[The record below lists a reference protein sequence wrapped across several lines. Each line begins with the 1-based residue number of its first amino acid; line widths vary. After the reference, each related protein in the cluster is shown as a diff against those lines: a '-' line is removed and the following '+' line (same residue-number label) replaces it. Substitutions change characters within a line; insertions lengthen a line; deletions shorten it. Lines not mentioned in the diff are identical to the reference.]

1 MGPEAEVEKSDEE
14 RLAEEG
20 GVLRNLE
27 INIAALALVAFIV
40 LASAQVISR
49 YGLNRPIPW
58 IEEVSAILL
67 IWMTFIG
74 AAWLVRKDRHI
85 RVELLEEW
93 VHPRVCAVIYTVYD
107 IISIAF
113 LILLAIGGFQ
123 LVGAMDFERTPA
135 LQIPYRYIVSVV
147 PATALLMAAYFVVI
161 IYRRIAGQ
169 KKN

>member
-1 MGPEAEVEKSDEE
+1 MEHDAEVDKSDEE

-20 GVLRNLE
+20 GVVRNLE

-40 LASAQVISR
+40 LSSAQVISR
-49 YGLNRPIPW
+49 YGLNKPIPW

-93 VHPRVCAVIYTVYD
+93 VRPKVCAVVYTIYD
-107 IISIAF
+107 IITIAF
-113 LILLAIGGFQ
+113 LILLAVGGFQ
-123 LVGAMDFERTPA
+123 LVVAMDFERTPA

-147 PATALLMAAYFVVI
+147 PAAALLMAGYFTLI
-161 IYRRIAGQ
+161 IYRRFSRRH
-169 KKN
+169 KN